1 MWQSVFDCLSP
12 LTGINV
18 FIVPVKERFEVLNPA
33 ILKVKAWVHDIA
45 EIIRPEF
52 STLQFVRNYQEKNP
66 DASESE

>member
-1 MWQSVFDCLSP
+1 
-12 LTGINV
+12 
-18 FIVPVKERFEVLNPA
+18 VLNPA